1 MKVEKGAIPYTHTH
15 TSFHLFTILDGRGL
29 FQSVRAVM
37 SRPVYFGLPWEYAI
51 VVNDETRVKY
61 RGRRAAFAGCLP

>member
-1 MKVEKGAIPYTHTH
+1 MLSHTHTH
-15 TSFHLFTILDGRGL
+15 AHVLFTILDGRGCGL

-51 VVNDETRVKY
+51 VVDDETRVKY